1 MGKQKQKVQENYQ
14 TPNEKYN
21 AEFAV
26 ENGPSAASQP
36 GTGGTAKPVQKTQ
49 Q

>member
-1 MGKQKQKVQENYQ
+1 MAKKPKVQENYQ

-26 ENGPSAASQP
+26 ENDGATKAA
-36 GTGGTAKPVQKTQ
+36 AKPAMKPSK
-49 Q
+49 